1 MIMRQLQTT
10 FGPIL
15 LALGLVLP
23 GAEAGA
29 ASIPFSTVETYPYL
43 LIGNGPVNDSTGQF
57 TNKGVGDAVDV
68 SNYELGANS
77 NAVPSPS
84 NPTLAGN
91 VPALPA
97 GITPVGV
104 GIFGDGNVA
113 VTHPGGTFKLSN
125 VNVYADLGI
134 QCATGSGCDSGSS
147 NSFFN
152 PPGNPIP
159 ANGVTQGVDF
169 SLLLAELTNAKS
181 VIAGLAQTS
190 VLDTSGNG
198 GKITSDTTINL
209 ASGLNVI
216 DIVTG
221 GSDFSLENA
230 NLVIDGPADA
240 VAIFRVGN
248 VNFKISNGNILV
260 GDDGI
265 GLNSVLFYSAKNDN
279 GTHFDFSNTVLNGV
293 AFWDLSMQGSEISV
307 DNGQGCTQFVG
318 DKIGLQN
325 VRFGRCAFGV
335 AEPEG
340 GSLVGL
346 AVGGLVA
353 LAATRRPRRGATPH
367 A

>member
-1 MIMRQLQTT
+1 MRHRHLLS
-10 FGPIL
+10 IL
-15 LALGLVLP
+15 SALGLLLH
-23 GAEAGA
+23 GATA
-29 ASIPFSTVETYPYL
+29 AANAIPFATAQSHLYL

-68 SNYELGANS
+68 SNYELGANQ

-84 NPTLAGN
+84 DPSLDGN
-91 VPALPA
+91 VPDLPA

-113 VTHPGGTFKLSN
+113 ITHPDGKYKLSN
-125 VNVYADLGI
+125 VDVYADLGI
-134 QCATGSGCDSGSS
+134 QCSRASGCDDGTS

-159 ANGVTQGVDF
+159 ANGLTQGVDF
-169 SLLLAELTNAKS
+169 SLLLAELTDAKS

-230 NLVIDGPADA
+230 NLVIDGPSDA

-265 GLNSVLFYSAKNDN
+265 GLNSVLFFSAKNDN
-279 GTHFDFSNTVLNGV
+279 STHFDFSNTVLNGV
-293 AFWDLSMQGSEISV
+293 AFWDLSMLGSEISV

-340 GSLVGL
+340 SSLVGL
-346 AVGGLVA
+346 GLGGLLLVA
-353 LAATRRPRRGATPH
+353 ARRGARR
-367 A
+367 